1 MSFKMIRNLTALGLA
16 SVMAAGC
23 AVGPDHSSHPG
34 PNASNV
40 ITGTAVYRERMA
52 LPDNAIFEAVL
63 EDVSRADARAVVVGQ
78 QTIGPAG
85 NPPYAIRIPFD
96 VQKLDPR
103 GRYNVRTSIRVN
115 DQLWFMQDQAAPVL
129 QHPGDTQV
137 NVVMRRVAQ
146 AQPTPPQADAGQAT
160 PPYAAPGTLVA
171 PALRRAWRVT
181 HLDGKALPSAGA
193 RAPSFSFDSAKAVI
207 GGDSSCNRFSAAYRV
222 QGERLMFSPAT
233 ATKMACAAS
242 VEREF
247 FRSLE
252 AVRSH
257 RSSGNQLQLLDAN
270 GRTLMTLTRA

>member
-1 MSFKMIRNLTALGLA
+1 MSFKTIRNLAALGMA
-16 SVMAAGC
+16 SAMAVGC
-23 AVGPDHSSHPG
+23 AVGPDHSSHQG

-40 ITGTAVYRERMA
+40 ITGTAAYRERMA

-96 VQKLDPR
+96 VHKLDPR

-137 NVVMRRVAQ
+137 NVVMQRVAQ
-146 AQPTPPQADAGQAT
+146 SQPPQTGAVQPTQPDMPPGA
-160 PPYAAPGTLVA
+160 LVA
-171 PALRRAWRVT
+171 PALRHAWRVT

-193 RAPSFSFDSAKAVI
+193 ARAPSISFDGKQARVS
-207 GGDSSCNRFSAAYRV
+207 GDSSCNRFSASYRV
-222 QGERLMFSPAT
+222 QGERLSFSPAT

-257 RSSGNQLQLLDAN
+257 RSSGRQLQLLDAN
-270 GRTLMTLTRA
+270 GRTLMTLTRI